1 MKSLEASRISCILD
15 RRLLPA
21 LEAEFARAGWGGYY
35 AILSKQVTLVEKNGL
50 LRTSNSLAEDRS
62 ELIRFPVPR
71 PHAAAVMYRIAQA
84 VDLFLPGRGSIF
96 CEECQLLVDDSFQW
110 PAGFD
115 TEPEPVPAQAVSTDW
130 DLITC
135 IVQRGRGDELA
146 RIMLEMGLCV
156 PVVNYG
162 EGMGLRD
169 KIGLLRITIPVQ
181 KEVLC
186 LLVPTVDSDFVL
198 DTAMRRA
205 GMDEPGKGFLFRCPV
220 RACAVNN
227 RILRDRRKHVASMEQ
242 VISAL
247 DELRGSTDW
256 RRLTA
261 ANQKKART
269 KASVNA
275 LESFS
280 LTCEEGDAQEIVSK
294 AMALGAGG
302 ATLVR
307 ASWHAPKGDTEGKAE
322 PKQDA
327 RIESQARET
336 CDLIVRPEQASL
348 FEEELMPLILALP
361 NAFAERSPVKDA
373 RTYLAT

>member
-1 MKSLEASRISCILD
+1 MKSLTASRVSCILD
-15 RRLLPA
+15 RRLLPT

-35 AILSKQVTLVEKNGL
+35 TILSKQVTLIEKSGI
-50 LRTSNSLAEDRS
+50 LRTGSNLAEDRS
-62 ELIRFPVPR
+62 ELVRFPIPR
-71 PHAAAVMYRIAQA
+71 EHAPAVMYRIAQA

-96 CEECQLLVDDSFQW
+96 CEDCELLVDDSFQW
-110 PAGFD
+110 PAAFD
-115 TEPEPVPAQAVSTDW
+115 TEPETIPAQAASADW

-181 KEVLC
+181 KEVLY
-186 LLVPTVDSDFVL
+186 LLVPSVDSDFVL

-205 GMDEPGKGFLFRCPV
+205 GMDEPGKGFLFRSPV

-261 ANQKKART
+261 ASQKKQRA
-269 KASVNA
+269 KAITNT

-280 LTCEEGDAQEIVSK
+280 LTCEEGDAQKIVSK

-307 ASWHAPKGDTEGKAE
+307 ASWHAPKAE
-322 PKQDA
+322 SDSKTDA
-327 RIESQARET
+327 KVEAKIESQARET
-336 CDLIVRPEQASL
+336 CDFIVRPDQAAL
-348 FEEELMPLILALP
+348 FEAELMPHILALP